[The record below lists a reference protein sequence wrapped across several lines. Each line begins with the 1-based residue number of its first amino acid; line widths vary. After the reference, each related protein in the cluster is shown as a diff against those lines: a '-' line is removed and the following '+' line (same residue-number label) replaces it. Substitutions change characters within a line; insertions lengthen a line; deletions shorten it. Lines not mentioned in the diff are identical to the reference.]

1 MVDRSDDDAVDAELR
16 LMLRIVL
23 RSCSCRMCIIGDMC
37 ARVLGVC
44 SLPSGRFFFY
54 LCVPCSTV

>member
-37 ARVLGVC
+37 ARVLGVGVGVGVC
-44 SLPSGRFFFY
+44 SLP
-54 LCVPCSTV
+54 